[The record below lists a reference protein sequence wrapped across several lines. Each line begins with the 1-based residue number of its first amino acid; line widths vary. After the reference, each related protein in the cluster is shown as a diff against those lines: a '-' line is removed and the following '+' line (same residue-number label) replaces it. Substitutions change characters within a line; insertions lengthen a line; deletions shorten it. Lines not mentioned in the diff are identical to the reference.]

1 LLELHGDADQV
12 VPNAE
17 GRALVD
23 RAKALGGFSEQVVY
37 PGADH
42 GFDCVPDSYAGDDAI
57 ARTVA
62 FLRHQL
68 GAD

>member
-1 LLELHGDADQV
+1 
-12 VPNAE
+12 
-17 GRALVD
+17 LVD
-23 RAKALGGFSEQVVY
+23 RAKVLGGFAEQVVH
-37 PGADH
+37 PSADH

>member
-1 LLELHGDADQV
+1 LLELHGHADQV
-12 VPNAE
+12 VPIAE

-23 RAKALGGFSEQVVY
+23 RAKVLGGFAEQVVH
-37 PGADH
+37 PSADH

-68 GAD
+68 EAD